1 MRKQEHKTY
10 HILAVDDSM
19 EMLEL
24 IRRNLKPHGYDII
37 TVSCVLDAIKVL
49 ESAEIDLVITDLQMP
64 QINGIELLKHV
75 RENYKNTGTL
85 VITGYPSIHNA
96 VETVKL
102 GANEYLIKSFTQ
114 EELLSAVEKSIEV
127 LENRRQSVSENLDAP
142 VISGIIGESASM
154 KKIFQTIEKAAS
166 LRTTILLNGE
176 TGTGKELVARAIH
189 YGSKQASAPLITV
202 NCAGI
207 PENLLES
214 ELFGFLKGSFTGAN
228 ETRGGFFHAAD
239 GGSIFLDEI
248 HNTSLAMQA
257 KLLRVLQEKEIIML
271 GSNKAQK
278 IDVRIIAAANVEL
291 FNLVK
296 KGLFREDLY
305 YRLNIIPITI
315 PPLRKREGDIILLA
329 NYFLEKYSKEFGVK
343 KARFTDRLIEVLN
356 SYEWPGNVRELE
368 NIIQRIVIMND
379 GAKIDVTDL
388 PEMMR
393 YKVHQINNH
402 NKTLKEIEIEHI
414 ERVISY
420 ADGNKS
426 KAAKILDIDRKTLRE
441 KLKNKPSIDD
451 N

>member
-1 MRKQEHKTY
+1 MRKQENKTY

-37 TVSCVLDAIKVL
+37 TVSCVLDAINVL
-49 ESAEIDLVITDLQMP
+49 ESTEIDLVITDLQMP

-127 LENRRQSVSENLDAP
+127 LENRKRSISKNMDVP

-214 ELFGFLKGSFTGAN
+214 ELFGYLKGSFTGAN

-248 HNTSLAMQA
+248 HNTSLGMQA

-329 NYFLEKYSKEFGVK
+329 NYFLDKYSNEFGIK
-343 KARFTDRLIEVLN
+343 KAKFTDRLIEVLN

-393 YKVHQINNH
+393 YKVQQINNH